1 MFRKEKKV
9 SKSQHL
15 LERIHFFKL
24 VFFSKR
30 HQKQYF
36 LLKIGKLYMPPLYF
50 VWNCFPGVWTSLTML
65 GSALRTGTIKW
76 QDQKS
81 WMMQKKSSMV
91 SDKCVPIKTLNY
103 VWNFHRKACHCI
115 WMFSMNQLPAESDLR
130 GFPHNF

>member
-36 LLKIGKLYMPPLYF
+36 LLKIGKLYICLP
-50 VWNCFPGVWTSLTML
+50 
-65 GSALRTGTIKW
+65 
-76 QDQKS
+76 
-81 WMMQKKSSMV
+81 
-91 SDKCVPIKTLNY
+91 
-103 VWNFHRKACHCI
+103 CI
-115 WMFSMNQLPAESDLR
+115 LSEIASQVFELL
-130 GFPHNF
+130 